1 MQFETNVFVN
11 CPFDDGY
18 RELLRPLLF
27 TVIFLGFN
35 PRIALES
42 LDSGRPRIDKLLKLI
57 RESAYAIHD
66 LSRIKASKKGEYF
79 RFNMPF
85 ELGLDVGCRTFK
97 GGKWSKKKCLIL
109 ETEKYRFQAAI
120 SDISN
125 SDIVSHGDEPEAVVA
140 AVRNWLN
147 TEAKLSTEG
156 PTRIWDEF
164 NFFMAYNYDRLVERG
179 FSTSDIKKIGV
190 DELMAEMKAWV
201 KRRRKDVGGA
211 IRAKRR

>member
-147 TEAKLSTEG
+147 TEAKLSAEG